1 MPRTLVG
8 MSLVLVLLGLGSG
21 CVRVDAK
28 APRNIPWG
36 SQPPPAS
43 IRKADPDS
51 KSDLMRETLGDHIF
65 EYLVRE
71 KRAEWDEFCTTVT
84 DWEREHYYG
93 GV

>member
-1 MPRTLVG
+1 MPHPLTEA
-8 MSLVLVLLGLGSG
+8 
-21 CVRVDAK
+21 VD
-28 APRNIPWG
+28 WFEE
-36 SQPPPAS
+36 
-43 IRKADPDS
+43 
-51 KSDLMRETLGDHIF
+51 SDLMRETLGDHIF